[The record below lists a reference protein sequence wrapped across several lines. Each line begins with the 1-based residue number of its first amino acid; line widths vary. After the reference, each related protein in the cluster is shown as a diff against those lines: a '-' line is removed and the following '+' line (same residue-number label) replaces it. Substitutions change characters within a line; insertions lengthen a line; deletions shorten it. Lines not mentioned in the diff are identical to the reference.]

1 MIRLTP
7 RAAAKAAELAEKQG
21 VPKILRVGLRG
32 GGCSGFSYFLEF
44 DDKPRD
50 GDQILEIDGLK
61 VVVDPKSL
69 LYLDGTEV
77 DFVPALLKGGFK
89 FNNPKAKSSCSCGE
103 SFSV

>member
-1 MIRLTP
+1 MIQITE
-7 RAAAKAAELAEKQG
+7 RAAAKASEMAEKQG
-21 VPKILRVGLRG
+21 VPKILRVGIRG

-50 GDQILEIDGLK
+50 GDKTLEIKGLK

-77 DFVPALLKGGFK
+77 DFVPSLLKGGFK
-89 FNNPKAKSSCSCGE
+89 FNNPNAKHSCSCGE
-103 SFSV
+103 SFGV

>member
-1 MIRLTP
+1 MIQITD
-7 RAAAKAAELAEKQG
+7 RAVAKASELAEKQG
-21 VPKILRVGLRG
+21 VAKILRVGIRG

-44 DDKPRD
+44 DDKPRE
-50 GDQILEIDGLK
+50 GDASLEVKDLK

-77 DFVPALLKGGFK
+77 DFVPSLLKGGFK
-89 FNNPKAKSSCSCGE
+89 FNNPNAKHSCSCGE

>member
-1 MIRLTP
+1 MIQITP
-7 RAAAKAAELAEKQG
+7 RAAAKASELAEKQG
-21 VPKILRVGLRG
+21 VPKILRIGIRG

-44 DDKPRD
+44 DDQPRE
-50 GDQILEIDGLK
+50 GDKALDVNGLT

-77 DFVPALLKGGFK
+77 DFVPSLLKGGFR
-89 FNNPKAKSSCSCGE
+89 FNNPNAKKSCSCGE